1 MSSKHIK
8 LKERLALAQR
18 ITATGIEMP
27 PCSRCEKKELKCV
40 VSDDSRRCGECVR
53 TNARCDAG
61 GPSTSEWE
69 KLERE
74 ERRLQEEEE
83 EAMAKILRLRKQQRL
98 FRSRAKD
105 MLRRGLKTMDE
116 LDEAEEK
123 ERAAAEQAAR
133 QGGEVNASSEV
144 PPEGDL
150 FESLSPSF
158 WDQFAQGA
166 GVSTPGA
173 THG

>member
-1 MSSKHIK
+1 
-8 LKERLALAQR
+8 
-18 ITATGIEMP
+18 MP
-27 PCSRCEKKELKCV
+27 PCSRCEKKELKCI
-40 VSDDSRRCGECVR
+40 VSDDSKRCNECVR

-61 GPSTSEWE
+61 GPSAVEWE

-123 ERAAAEQAAR
+123 ERKEAEAKEPAPSTT
-133 QGGEVNASSEV
+133 NPSAHDATSS
-144 PPEGDL
+144 DL
-150 FESLSPSF
+150 FSALSPSF
-158 WDQFAQGA
+158 WE
-166 GVSTPGA
+166 T
-173 THG
+173 